1 MNSWEKAYWE
11 TDNLWGKRADCT
23 LIEYSSL
30 LHDGDTVLDL
40 GMGEGRNAHY
50 FAAKGHPV
58 TGVDYSSAAVKRC
71 GEIGIESGV
80 EMETIV
86 ADITQFPVAS
96 SSYSLI
102 ILSNVLSFFHP
113 DEIERIIH
121 KAISGLV
128 VGGMIYIQAFN
139 RDDPAYARNE
149 KGAAKVDEGT
159 FYREKNDTYIHFFT
173 KDSLLEFF
181 TGFDVLV
188 MTDSYRLDLT
198 HGEPHHHGIIEL
210 LVRKQE
216 G

>member
-1 MNSWEKAYWE
+1 MNSWEKADRK
-11 TDNLWGKRADCT
+11 TDNLWGDRVDRS

-30 LHDGDTVLDL
+30 LNDGDPVLDL

-58 TGVDYSSAAVKRC
+58 TGVDYSSSAVRRC
-71 GEIGIESGV
+71 QELWIESGF

-86 ADITQFPVAS
+86 ADMTQFPVPS

-102 ILSNVLSFFHP
+102 IISNVLNFFHP
-113 DEIERIIH
+113 DEIQRIIQ

-139 RDDPAYARNE
+139 RNDPAYARNE
-149 KGAAKVDEGT
+149 KMAKKVDQGT

-173 KDSLLEFF
+173 LDSLLDYF
-181 TGFDVLV
+181 TGFEVLV
-188 MTDSYRLDLT
+188 VTESYRLDLT
-198 HGEPHHHGIIEL
+198 HGEPHHHGIIEML
-210 LVRKQE
+210 IRKQA

>member
-1 MNSWEKAYWE
+1 MNSWEKAYRK
-11 TDNLWGKRADCT
+11 TDNLWGDSVDCS

-30 LHDGDTVLDL
+30 LNDGDAVLDL

-58 TGVDYSSAAVKRC
+58 TGVDYSSSAVSRC
-71 GEIGIESGV
+71 QEFCIESGF

-86 ADITQFPVAS
+86 ADITQFPIPS

-102 ILSNVLSFFHP
+102 IISNVLNFFHP
-113 DEIERIIH
+113 DEIQRIIQ

-128 VGGMIYIQAFN
+128 AGGMIYIQAFN
-139 RDDPAYARNE
+139 RNDPAYARNE
-149 KGAAKVDEGT
+149 KVAAKVDEGT

-173 KDSLLEFF
+173 KDSLLEYF
-181 TGFDVLV
+181 TGFDILV
-188 MTDSYRLDLT
+188 MTQSYRLDLT
-198 HGEPHHHGIIEL
+198 HGEPHHHGIIEM
-210 LVRKQE
+210 LVRKQA